1 MSENTKPLNAREALF
16 VDAFMLDP
24 NPQAAALAAG
34 YSATVA
40 RSKAYVWVSDSKT
53 NEKPH
58 VRDEVR
64 RRQAERAKRV
74 EVKADAVLTFWNDAM
89 NADPN
94 DLVEYRRV
102 PCRHCYGE
110 GGRFQMT
117 PAEDEERRRA
127 HAKDVAA
134 YEHIRKPGWAAM
146 PDYDPM
152 GGAGYD
158 KRKPINPDCTE
169 CHGSGTGEMLVKDT
183 RHLTPEALSI
193 YAGVKQTKDGVEIKL
208 HDKAA
213 IAERVARHLGMFKD
227 SVTVEVTGFAEALQR
242 ARRRAGR
249 VTDED
254 EK

>member
-1 MSENTKPLNAREALF
+1 MSDLNPRQLRFIEEYL
-16 VDAFMLDP
+16 VDCNATR
-24 NPQAAALAAG
+24 AAIAAG
-34 YSATVA
+34 YSAKTAYSMGGRLLKHVEVA
-40 RSKAYVWVSDSKT
+40 RVI
-53 NEKPH
+53 
-58 VRDEVR
+58 
-64 RRQAERAKRV
+64 AERRAVVSEKLELRV
-74 EVKADAVLTFWNDAM
+74 EDVARVWQAQL

-102 PCRHCYGE
+102 PCRHCYGD

-134 YEHIRKPGWAAM
+134 YELTSKPGWPKL

-158 KRKPINPDCTE
+158 KRKPINPDCPE
-169 CHGSGTGEMLVKDT
+169 CHGDGVGEVMVRDT
-183 RHLTPEALSI
+183 RTLTPEALSI

>member
-1 MSENTKPLNAREALF
+1 MSDLNPRQLRFIEEYL
-16 VDAFMLDP
+16 VDCNATR
-24 NPQAAALAAG
+24 AATAAG
-34 YSATVA
+34 YSAKTAPSQASRLLTNVKVA
-40 RSKAYVWVSDSKT
+40 AIIAERRSAVS
-53 NEKPH
+53 EKL
-58 VRDEVR
+58 EI
-64 RRQAERAKRV
+64 QAEDVLRHWKGIL
-74 EVKADAVLTFWNDAM
+74 DAN
-89 NADPN
+89 PN

-102 PCRHCYGE
+102 CCRHCWGE

-134 YEHIRKPGWAAM
+134 YELTSKPGWPKL

-158 KRKPINPDCTE
+158 KRRPINPDCTE
-169 CHGSGTGEMLVKDT
+169 CHGDGIGEVMVRDT
-183 RHLTPEALSI
+183 RALSPEALSI
-193 YAGVKQTKDGVEIKL
+193 YAGVKQTKDGVEIRL

-213 IAERVARHLGMFKD
+213 VAERVARHLGMFKD

>member
-1 MSENTKPLNAREALF
+1 MSDLNPRQLRFIEEYL
-16 VDAFMLDP
+16 VDCNATR
-24 NPQAAALAAG
+24 AAIAAG
-34 YSATVA
+34 YSAKTAKAAGHRLLTHVDVA
-40 RSKAYVWVSDSKT
+40 KIL
-53 NEKPH
+53 
-58 VRDEVR
+58 
-64 RRQAERAKRV
+64 AERRAAVSEKLEIKAEDVLRV
-74 EVKADAVLTFWNDAM
+74 WHAQLV
-89 NADPN
+89 ADPN

-158 KRKPINPDCTE
+158 KRKPINPDCAE